1 VSSQQEQASPGGRR
15 PGGSRPAGS
24 PAGSS
29 ALKSAWKTG
38 PDGRTVF
45 RLMPPLV
52 LWWAWLVFGVVNVAD
67 LVFQSRDWFS
77 VEVTAGILVVT
88 GAMYACALRPRVI
101 SDAVGLVIQNP
112 FRDYLVPWSAVAG
125 IFVGDSV
132 EIQCRRS
139 APESDKTVYSWALY
153 SPRRARA
160 RAELRTV
167 GFGGRRSRGGLGSR
181 ARYEVPTPDSF
192 ARLPEEARQLAS
204 QHPSHVMAGELA
216 RRCDEARR
224 GRRADGGL
232 TNGALANGALAD
244 GVLAN
249 GALADGALADG
260 VLANGVLAGSGV
272 LTARW
277 AWLPIAAVILPV
289 ALLVAVIAAR

>member
-1 VSSQQEQASPGGRR
+1 
-15 PGGSRPAGS
+15 
-24 PAGSS
+24 
-29 ALKSAWKTG
+29 
-38 PDGRTVF
+38 
-45 RLMPPLV
+45 
-52 LWWAWLVFGVVNVAD
+52 
-67 LVFQSRDWFS
+67 
-77 VEVTAGILVVT
+77 
-88 GAMYACALRPRVI
+88 
-101 SDAVGLVIQNP
+101 
-112 FRDYLVPWSAVAG
+112 
-125 IFVGDSV
+125 
-132 EIQCRRS
+132 
-139 APESDKTVYSWALY
+139 
-153 SPRRARA
+153 
-160 RAELRTV
+160 
-167 GFGGRRSRGGLGSR
+167 
-181 ARYEVPTPDSF
+181 
-192 ARLPEEARQLAS
+192 
-204 QHPSHVMAGELA
+204 MAGELA